1 MLKKNSKKKI
11 FLSNVISIRDELT
24 QKAQQKSELEVI
36 SMDDAKLIKEIASV
50 IKELDRLICDHE
62 IRETE
67 QLNTSDFYA
76 LLRDKTLISDELK
89 DLDYD

>member
-1 MLKKNSKKKI
+1 MLKRSNEKKI

-24 QKAQQKSELEVI
+24 QKAQQKSELETI

-50 IKELDRLICDHE
+50 IKELDKLISEHE
-62 IRETE
+62 LRESE
-67 QLNTSDFYA
+67 QLNSSDFYA

-89 DLDYD
+89 DLDYE